1 MILDADLKVTIAN
14 QTFYDTFE
22 TKPEVTENRM
32 LYGLGDGQWDIPQLR
47 KLLEEVISKNT
58 SIKNF
63 QVEHDFPGIGK
74 KVMLL
79 NAHRIP
85 EAADR
90 PSMIMLAI
98 EDFTERHQRE
108 QELREAIAR
117 LEKEVAELKGQKD
130 Q

>member
-1 MILDADLKVTIAN
+1 
-14 QTFYDTFE
+14 
-22 TKPEVTENRM
+22 M
-32 LYGLGDGQWDIPQLR
+32 LYGLGDGQWDIPKLR
-47 KLLEEVISKNT
+47 KLLEEIISKNT

-85 EAADR
+85 EAGDR